1 MEQITFLTGGITSA
15 QGFHAA
21 GVEAGVKYANRRDV
35 ALIWSDVPCV
45 AAGVFTTNLVA
56 AAPVVLDREKL
67 SAAPCARAIVVNT
80 GCANACTGEQGL
92 ADARTIADATADY
105 LKIPAAEVLVS
116 STGVIGTLLPV
127 DRIIAGM
134 KKAAGVL
141 ARGAD
146 ADEAASRAIMT
157 TDTLPKRAAVSV
169 QIDGKTVTLG
179 GMCKG
184 AGMIEPMMATMLA
197 YVTTDAAVDPAWLQQ
212 TLKAAADVSFNRV
225 VVDGDEST
233 NDTLIC
239 LANGQAGNN
248 ILNASHPDAP
258 AFAAALKAVCTA
270 LAKQIVMDGEGVSK
284 FVTVKVT
291 GAKTDADAHLVAR
304 AIARSPLVKTSWFGL
319 DPNWGRVI
327 CATGYSGAEVD
338 AYKVR
343 IFYGDVCAYDCG
355 KVADEAKLAAM
366 QELMKAREFD
376 VSVDLGLGD
385 GADTIYTCDF
395 TFEYV
400 KINAEYTT

>member
-1 MEQITFLTGGITSA
+1 MEPITFLSGGITSA
-15 QGFHAA
+15 KGFYAA

-35 ALIWSDVPCV
+35 ALIWSELPCV

-56 AAPVVLDREKL
+56 AAPVVVDRERL
-67 SAAPCARAIVVNT
+67 RAAPSARAIAVNT

-92 ADARTIADATADY
+92 ADARAIAAATAD
-105 LKIPAAEVLVS
+105 LMGVPEQEVLVS

-127 DRIIAGM
+127 DRIV
-134 KKAAGVL
+134 AGVAKAKDAL
-141 ARGAD
+141 ARGAE

-157 TDTLPKRAAVSV
+157 TDTVPKRAAVQV
-169 QIDGKTVTLG
+169 MIDGKPVTLG

-197 YVTTDAAVDPAWLQQ
+197 YVTTDAAVDAAWLQR

-239 LANGQAGNN
+239 LANGAAGNAVIN
-248 ILNASHPDAP
+248 EAHPDAA
-258 AFAAALKAVCTA
+258 AFAEALKAVCTA

-291 GAKTDADAHLVAR
+291 GARTDADAHLVAR

-338 AYKVR
+338 ALKVR
-343 IFYGDVCAYDCG
+343 ICYGDVCAYDRG
-355 KVADEAKLAAM
+355 VVATAEALAAM
-366 QELMKAREFD
+366 QDLMRAREFE

-385 GADTIYTCDF
+385 GADTIYTCDL

>member
-1 MEQITFLTGGITSA
+1 MEQITFLPGGITSA
-15 QGFHAA
+15 NGFYAS

-35 ALIWSDVPCV
+35 ALIWSDRPCV

-56 AAPVVLDREKL
+56 AAPVVMDRERL
-67 SAAPCARAIVVNT
+67 SKTPSARAIAINT

-92 ADARTIADATADY
+92 ADARRIAAATADC
-105 LKIPAAEVLVS
+105 LKLAADEVLVS

-127 DRIIAGM
+127 ERIIAGVQ
-134 KKAAGVL
+134 KAKDAL
-141 ARGAD
+141 DRGTA
-146 ADEAASRAIMT
+146 ADEAAGMAIMT
-157 TDTLPKRAAVSV
+157 TDTVPKRAAVQL

-197 YVTTDAAVDPAWLQQ
+197 YVTTDAAVDPVWLQQ
-212 TLKAAADVSFNRV
+212 ELKAAADVSFNRV

-239 LANGQAGNN
+239 LANGAAGNAV
-248 ILNASHPDAP
+248 LNAEHPAAA
-258 AFAAALKAVCTA
+258 AFSAALKAVCTA

-291 GAKTDADAHLVAR
+291 GAQSDADAHLVAR

-338 AYKVR
+338 ALKVR
-343 IFYGDVCAYDCG
+343 IFYGDICAYDRG
-355 KVADEAKLAAM
+355 TVATEEALAAM
-366 QELMKAREFD
+366 QELMRARSFD
-376 VSVDLGLGD
+376 VLVDLGLGE
-385 GADTIYTCDF
+385 GTDTIYTCDL
-395 TFEYV
+395 TFDYV

>member
-1 MEQITFLTGGITSA
+1 MASGGITSA
-15 QGFHAA
+15 KGFCAA

-35 ALIWSDVPCV
+35 ALVVSEAPCV
-45 AAGVFTTNLVA
+45 WAGVFTTNLVA
-56 AAPVVLDREKL
+56 AAPVVVDRERL
-67 SAAPCARAIVVNT
+67 ALGGTVRAVAVNT

-92 ADARTIADATADY
+92 ADARQVAAATAEV
-105 LKIPAAEVLVS
+105 LGVAPEEVLVS
-116 STGVIGTLLPV
+116 STGVIGALLPV
-127 DRIIAGM
+127 ERVVAGV

-141 ARGAD
+141 ARGAE

-157 TDTLPKRAAVSV
+157 TDTQPKRASAVCE
-169 QIDGKTVTLG
+169 IDGKVVTLG

-184 AGMIEPMMATMLA
+184 AGMIEPKMATMLA
-197 YVTTDAAVDPAWLQQ
+197 YVATDAAVDRAWLQRA
-212 TLKAAADVSFNRV
+212 LKEAADASFNRV

-239 LANGQAGNN
+239 LANGLAGNRVIDGSHPQAGVF
-248 ILNASHPDAP
+248 L
-258 AFAAALKAVCTA
+258 AALREVCQA

-291 GAKTDADAHLVAR
+291 GARTREDAHLVAR

-338 AYKVR
+338 ERKVR
-343 IFYGDVCAYDCG
+343 ILYGGVCAYDCG
-355 KVADEAKLAAM
+355 RVADAATLAQM
-366 QELMKAREFD
+366 QELMRARAFE
-376 VSVDLGLGD
+376 VEVQLGLGE
-385 GADTIYTCDF
+385 GAETIWTCDF

>member
-1 MEQITFLTGGITSA
+1 MEQITFLPGGITSA
-15 QGFHAA
+15 NGFYAS

-35 ALIWSDVPCV
+35 ALIWSDRPCV

-56 AAPVVLDREKL
+56 AAPVVMDRERL
-67 SAAPCARAIVVNT
+67 SKTPSARAIAINT

-92 ADARTIADATADY
+92 ADARRIAVATADC
-105 LKIPAAEVLVS
+105 LKLAADEVLVS

-127 DRIIAGM
+127 ERIIAGVQ
-134 KKAAGVL
+134 KAKDAL
-141 ARGAD
+141 DRGAA
-146 ADEAASRAIMT
+146 ADEAASMAIMT
-157 TDTLPKRAAVSV
+157 TDTVPKRSAVQL

-197 YVTTDAAVDPAWLQQ
+197 YVTTDAAVDPVWLQQ
-212 TLKAAADVSFNRV
+212 ELKAAADVSFNRV

-239 LANGQAGNN
+239 LANGAAGNAV
-248 ILNASHPDAP
+248 LNAAHPAAA
-258 AFAAALKAVCTA
+258 AFSAALKAVCTA

-291 GAKTDADAHLVAR
+291 GAQSDADAHLVAR

-338 AYKVR
+338 ALKVR
-343 IFYGDVCAYDCG
+343 IFYGDICAYDRG
-355 KVADEAKLAAM
+355 TVATEEALAAM
-366 QELMKAREFD
+366 QELMRARSFD
-376 VSVDLGLGD
+376 VLVDLGLGE
-385 GADTIYTCDF
+385 GTDTIYTCDL
-395 TFEYV
+395 TFDYV

>member
-1 MEQITFLTGGITSA
+1 MEHWTFLDGGITSA
-15 QGFHAA
+15 QGFSAA

-35 ALIWSDVPCV
+35 ALIVSSVPCV

-56 AAPVVLDREKL
+56 AAPVVHDRAKL
-67 SAAPCARAIVVNT
+67 AQAPCAQAIVVNT
-80 GCANACTGEQGL
+80 GCANACTGPQGL
-92 ADARTIADATADY
+92 ADAETVAQAAARE
-105 LKIPAAEVLVS
+105 LGIPAERVLVS
-116 STGVIGTLLPV
+116 STGVIGALLPTERV
-127 DRIIAGM
+127 LDGITKA
-134 KKAAGVL
+134 KPLLAAGPQT
-141 ARGAD
+141 D
-146 ADEAASRAIMT
+146 EEAARAIMT
-157 TDTLPKRAAVSV
+157 TDTRPKRAAV
-169 QIDGKTVTLG
+169 QCTIDGKVVTLG

-197 YVTTDAAVDPAWLQQ
+197 YVTTDAAVDAAWLQQ

-239 LANGQAGNN
+239 LASGLAGNTP
-248 ILNASHPDAP
+248 LSATHPDAP
-258 AFAAALKAVCTA
+258 RFIEALKALCTA

-291 GAKTDADAHLVAR
+291 GARTPGDAHLVAR
-304 AIARSPLVKTSWFGL
+304 AIARSPLVKTSWFGR

-338 AYKVR
+338 ERKVR
-343 IFYGDVCAYDCG
+343 ILYGDICAYDCG
-355 KVADEAKLAAM
+355 TVADEDALAKM
-366 QELMKAREFD
+366 QALMSERAFE
-376 VSVDLGLGD
+376 VTVELGLGE
-385 GADTIYTCDF
+385 GSDTIFTCDL
-395 TFEYV
+395 TFDYV

>member
-67 SAAPCARAIVVNT
+67 SATPCARAIVVNT

-197 YVTTDAAVDPAWLQQ
+197 YVTTDAAVDSAWLQQ

>member
-15 QGFHAA
+15 KGFHAA

-35 ALIWSDVPCV
+35 ALIWSEVPCV

-67 SAAPCARAIVVNT
+67 SHAPYARAIAVNT

-92 ADARTIADATADY
+92 ADARTIAEATATC
-105 LKIPAAEVLVS
+105 LQIPASEVLVS

-127 DRIIAGM
+127 ERIIAGV
-134 KKAAGVL
+134 KKAAGAL
-141 ARGAD
+141 GRGAA
-146 ADEAASRAIMT
+146 ADEDASRAIMT
-157 TDTLPKRAAVSV
+157 TDTVPKRAAVSV
-169 QIDGKTVTLG
+169 QIDGRTVTLG

-197 YVTTDAAVDPAWLQQ
+197 YVTTDAVVDPAWLQQ

-248 ILNASHPDAP
+248 ILNASHSDAP

-366 QELMKAREFD
+366 QELMKAREFE
-376 VSVDLGLGD
+376 VAVDLGLGD